1 MRPIV
6 RSSWVTVIVDLSGVE
21 LGSFERQ
28 EFLDWQAVVRATGT
42 TLP

>member
-6 RSSWVTVIVDLSGVE
+6 RSSWVTVIADLSGVE
-21 LGSFERQ
+21 PGPFEGQ
-28 EFLDWQAVVRATGT
+28 EFRDWQAVAWATGT